1 MPRLSSLLLV
11 MAMLMSALDTKS
23 PTAALAASPQEENK
37 KKLRLLRECADVADC
52 KPGSWSKF

>member
-1 MPRLSSLLLV
+1 